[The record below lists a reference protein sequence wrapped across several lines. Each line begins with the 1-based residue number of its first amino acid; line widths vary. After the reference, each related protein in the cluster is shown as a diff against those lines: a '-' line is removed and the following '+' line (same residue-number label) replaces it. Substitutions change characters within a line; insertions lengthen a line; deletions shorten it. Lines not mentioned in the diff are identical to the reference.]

1 MNEGYNQGADAMILD
16 VVKRGHE
23 NGIAVEL
30 LTKIVNLSVE
40 IVTEMVGKI

>member
-1 MNEGYNQGADAMILD
+1 MILD
-16 VVKRGHE
+16 VVKRGYE